1 MFYGYDEAT
10 AETEACSGKRMPK
23 DPYRNHTGNYGV
35 PLQWTAL
42 RQQHQRLGGKCKT
55 GRTGQ
60 PRKSDSEIQR
70 KAERRPY
77 QQRGIFL
84 PLRLSGPPDLGE
96 ESAGKGKDLYKR
108 RKGKC
113 RVLELEVNR

>member
-35 PLQWTAL
+35 PL
-42 RQQHQRLGGKCKT
+42 
-55 GRTGQ
+55 
-60 PRKSDSEIQR
+60 
-70 KAERRPY
+70 
-77 QQRGIFL
+77 
-84 PLRLSGPPDLGE
+84 RLSGPPDLGE
-96 ESAGKGKDLYKR
+96 ESAGKGKDLYKG

>member
-42 RQQHQRLGGKCKT
+42 RQQHQRPGRKCKT

-60 PRKSDSEIQR
+60 PRKLKEMILIGIWLEQLEQR
-70 KAERRPY
+70 K
-77 QQRGIFL
+77 
-84 PLRLSGPPDLGE
+84 E
-96 ESAGKGKDLYKR
+96 E
-108 RKGKC
+108 
-113 RVLELEVNR
+113 VF